1 MDVLTPEQRH
11 KNMSAIHGKDTKPEV
26 WLRKKLFEQGYRYRK
41 NVKNIP
47 GHPDIW
53 LAKYNT
59 VIFIHG
65 CFWHRHKD
73 CKFASMPKSRTEFWI
88 DKFNRNIER
97 DNEVREELQAA
108 GIKTLVVWECTIK
121 RMMKDEKELLSVVG
135 QIKEFLETGKG
146 YIEM

>member
-97 DNEVREELQAA
+97 DNEVREELQVA

-121 RMMKDEKELLSVVG
+121 RMMKDETELKSVVG
-135 QIKEFLETGKG
+135 QIKDFLETGKG

>member
-11 KNMSAIHGKDTKPEV
+11 KNMSAIHGKDTKTEV

-53 LAKYNT
+53 QAKYNT

-146 YIEM
+146 YKEM